1 MWIRTSGVQYSI
13 HSTLMKNASIM
24 RVLFIMHM
32 LTRISFGGSER
43 VGRM

>member
-1 MWIRTSGVQYSI
+1 MWIRTPGVQYSI
-13 HSTLMKNASIM
+13 YCTLMKYTRIM